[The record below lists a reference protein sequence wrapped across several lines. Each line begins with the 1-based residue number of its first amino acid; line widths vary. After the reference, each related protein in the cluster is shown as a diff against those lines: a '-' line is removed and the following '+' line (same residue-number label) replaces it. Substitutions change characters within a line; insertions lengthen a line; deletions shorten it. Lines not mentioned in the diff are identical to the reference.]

1 MKINDQL
8 KMIIY
13 WVGMGVALVTYANVN
28 FATRESLN
36 KVEKRVEGLA
46 DKHDV
51 NRIESKLD
59 RLIIR
64 LIKE

>member
-1 MKINDQL
+1 MKINEQL

-13 WVGMGVALVTYANVN
+13 WVGMGVALVTYANAN

-36 KVEKRVEGLA
+36 KVEDRVNGLA
-46 DKHDV
+46 DKDDIS
-51 NRIESKLD
+51 RIENKLD
-59 RLIIR
+59 RLIMR